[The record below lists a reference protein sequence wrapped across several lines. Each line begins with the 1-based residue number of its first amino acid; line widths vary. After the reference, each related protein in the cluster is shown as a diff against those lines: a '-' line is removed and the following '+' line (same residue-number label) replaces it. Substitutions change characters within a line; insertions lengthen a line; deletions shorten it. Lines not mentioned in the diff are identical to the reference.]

1 MKFLLDD
8 IGSVKEWF
16 ESKGIEAMK
25 LIEIG
30 LKGADDEDIYRF
42 AVDNNFK
49 IVTLDLDFGYLFLKF
64 QKGTV
69 IVLRPQRATP
79 TEMIKLLEKTF
90 DIIKRGLI
98 KIRVIS
104 P

>member
-1 MKFLLDD
+1 MKYLLDD
-8 IGSVKEWF
+8 NVPWSVKKWF
-16 ESKGIEAMK
+16 ESKGIEAIK

-69 IVLRPQRATP
+69 IVLRPQRAYRDD
-79 TEMIKLLEKTF
+79 KVAQKDL
-90 DIIKRGLI
+90 
-98 KIRVIS
+98 
-104 P
+104 

>member
-16 ESKGIEAMK
+16 ESKGIEAIK

-49 IVTLDLDFGYLFLKF
+49 IVTLDLDFGFLFLKF